1 MDGRDLLQP
10 TPPCDNDSRS
20 EHQRRYDARQAEHDR
35 KQLEQET
42 IMLERM
48 MHETQCKDV
57 IRELNLR
64 FGIGRSS
71 SSIPPPLEEPISLLA
86 AIHQRVDQ
94 LALMDVL
101 TRENREMRALYS
113 DCFPDDIPHISELPT
128 DVYHRFKLKDPNAV
142 IARRQYECPK
152 KYREAWKTLL
162 QQHLDA
168 GRIRP
173 SCSPYASPA
182 FLIPKH
188 DTTVLPRWVND
199 YRMLNANTVPDVHP
213 LPSIAE
219 ILSDCGKGQ
228 FFAKIDMTNSFFQT
242 LVHPDDIPLTAVTT
256 PFGLYEWTVMP
267 QGCRNA
273 PATHQRRM
281 FNALRQHIGSICHVY
296 LDDIVIW
303 SQTLEEHRRN
313 VATILECLR
322 QHKLYC
328 SPKKTDLF
336 CISMNFLGHYV
347 SADGIQADNA
357 KVEKILDWPVPRSAS
372 EVRAFLGLVR
382 YISNFLPALSCHTLV
397 LNTLTT
403 KEADKQFLWTP
414 AHFEAFEAIKT
425 LVTSRECLTVIDHMN
440 LGNNRVFVSCDA
452 SNLCT
457 GAVLSYGETPE
468 TARPL
473 LAIVCALR
481 KWRVDLLGIPFTI
494 FSDHRTLENFTEQ
507 KHLSRRQ
514 ARWQEF
520 MSQYDYTITYIA
532 GADNAPADA
541 MSRKPSITP
550 PAAVA
555 ATSALEIRCDSA
567 WISSVKAG
575 YALDSWCS
583 RLLDSLWD
591 PVAQAAIGTEAAG
604 ISALDALGRGWLDER
619 DRNGISVRL
628 GMLYVGQ
635 RLIVPRIGSL
645 REDVFKLAHDTLGHC
660 GGEKS
665 YGAIRASYYWP
676 NMRKELEQTY
686 VPACEACQRNKSSSS
701 RPSGPLHP
709 LPVPDARGDSVAMD
723 FVGPLPEDDG
733 FNCILTITDRLGSDM
748 RIIPCRTDIT
758 AKDLASIFF
767 REWYCENGLPL
778 EIISDR
784 DKLFVS
790 QFWKYLHRLT
800 GVKLKLSTAFHP
812 ETDGSSERT
821 NRTIIQALRYHVE
834 RNQKGWARALPLVR
848 FNHMNTINA
857 STSFTPFQLHCGRQP
872 RIIPPLHAADLRTL
886 DTDSGDAAGLLKRLD
901 ADVMEAQDNLL
912 LAKAN
917 QAYHADKH
925 RGKEHVYSPGDKVM
939 LSTFHRRRDF
949 MQRGDHRVAK
959 FMVRWDGP
967 YTVLRTWPES
977 SLYELELPEHSMH
990 SQSST
995 PHF

>member
-1 MDGRDLLQP
+1 MDSGDRKFATLLNNGVKHPPVLTSGTLTPETLQQFQIACQHHFNYRKVAEADKVTTIAPSLQSPTVQLWYFGNEATLTTGTFVEFMTAFRKRFLKKNWADNIRVKLLRSSQSEDDSFDTWLESLEASNALLIGTTSFFSDKRLREHIESHAFEDLRTLAETAEVMGLTDFQEFKEALSEADSKRRVDRAKRKREIENVLAARSRFSVPSSSSRPAPTSGSAILNNGPSAGANANSLTEAERKLLEQTKGCLKCRKLNAGHFARACPDGFPNPVGYRNLVTGKAVVAAFVEVTSDTGDDVADIPHIAAIKPAIPSSVLTSNNEDWDSDKYVRTPLTLPHIVWTARLHSPSSLEEPTEMLIDSGCTTVLIREDVVKQHNLRRCPLHKPFQYRAAFGSEIRSSSEKCRIRVSTSDFSWSSLSVDAIIVPDLCSPVILGLPFYSRNKLLIDVAHRTLICMDGRDLLQP

-48 MHETQCKDV
+48 MHETQCKDMT
-57 IRELNLR
+57 
-64 FGIGRSS
+64 F
-71 SSIPPPLEEPISLLA
+71 
-86 AIHQRVDQ
+86 H
-94 LALMDVL
+94 
-101 TRENREMRALYS
+101 
-113 DCFPDDIPHISELPT
+113 T

-168 GRIRP
+168 RRIRP

-219 ILSDCGKGQ
+219 ILSDC
-228 FFAKIDMTNSFFQT
+228 
-242 LVHPDDIPLTAVTT
+242 
-256 PFGLYEWTVMP
+256 
-267 QGCRNA
+267 
-273 PATHQRRM
+273 
-281 FNALRQHIGSICHVY
+281 
-296 LDDIVIW
+296 
-303 SQTLEEHRRN
+303 
-313 VATILECLR
+313 
-322 QHKLYC
+322 
-328 SPKKTDLF
+328 
-336 CISMNFLGHYV
+336 
-347 SADGIQADNA
+347 DGIQADNA

-425 LVTSRECLTVIDHMN
+425 LVTSRKCLTVIDHMN

-452 SNLCT
+452 SDLCT
-457 GAVLSYGETPE
+457 GAILSYGETPE
-468 TARPL
+468 TARPVAFKSQQLSGAELNYPVHEKEL
-473 LAIVCALR
+473 LAIVRALR

-532 GADNAPADA
+532 GADNTPADA

-591 PVAQAAIGTEAAG
+591 PVAQAAIGTDAAG

-645 REDVFKLAHDTLGHC
+645 REDVFKLAHNTLGHW

-665 YGAIRASYYWP
+665 YGAS
-676 NMRKELEQTY
+676 ELATT
-686 VPACEACQRNKSSSS
+686 
-701 RPSGPLHP
+701 G
-709 LPVPDARGDSVAMD
+709 
-723 FVGPLPEDDG
+723 
-733 FNCILTITDRLGSDM
+733 LT
-748 RIIPCRTDIT
+748 C
-758 AKDLASIFF
+758 
-767 REWYCENGLPL
+767 
-778 EIISDR
+778 
-784 DKLFVS
+784 
-790 QFWKYLHRLT
+790 
-800 GVKLKLSTAFHP
+800 
-812 ETDGSSERT
+812 
-821 NRTIIQALRYHVE
+821 E
-834 RNQKGWARALPLVR
+834 RN
-848 FNHMNTINA
+848 
-857 STSFTPFQLHCGRQP
+857 
-872 RIIPPLHAADLRTL
+872 
-886 DTDSGDAAGLLKRLD
+886 
-901 ADVMEAQDNLL
+901 
-912 LAKAN
+912 
-917 QAYHADKH
+917 
-925 RGKEHVYSPGDKVM
+925 
-939 LSTFHRRRDF
+939 
-949 MQRGDHRVAK
+949 
-959 FMVRWDGP
+959 
-967 YTVLRTWPES
+967 
-977 SLYELELPEHSMH
+977 
-990 SQSST
+990 
-995 PHF
+995 